1 MSAKNRFRE
10 NMVTPSGSIPYGD
23 SICSDGC
30 VYSLDKFRPRFR
42 LCWGNLVLRRLGM
55 ELDLSDQ
62 TVIEF
67 IRDQVVFPLV
77 DHSISGYVP
86 RIPIILYSWNYDGYI
101 VFIEKF
107 TMKQYP
113 QPFYSLICE
122 FNPNKSQD
130 DFLFISALISRLKAL
145 LGDYFIWDDTRTDFT
160 FDVPYPISD
169 VRILSRKAPS
179 SYMGTFF
186 FGKRGASG
194 YTRIYDKLLEM
205 KQKHHTDIG
214 ADWTRIEYESHSG
227 YPVNYDPPFLLGD
240 LGTHE
245 VLRYVPMDSWPAA
258 LRTFAP
264 KTARRIKRD
273 GLRRI
278 PFDPSQFDI
287 LYQRLLDRLELPAPY
302 NVEYRNREEVEGEMY
317 ELERISAELRRFAKD
332 ID

>member
-1 MSAKNRFRE
+1 MSSKNHFRE

-30 VYSLDKFRPRFR
+30 VYSLDKFKPRFR

-77 DHSISGYVP
+77 DHSIVGNARSGSIV
-86 RIPIILYSWNYDGYI
+86 IYSWNFDGYLLMI
-101 VFIEKF
+101 QRFKAF
-107 TMKQYP
+107 GYS

-122 FNPNKSQD
+122 FNPNKSRD
-130 DFLFISALISRLKAL
+130 DFRFIKALISRLKAL
-145 LGDYFIWDDTRTDFT
+145 LGDHFIWDDTRTDFT
-160 FDVPYPISD
+160 FDVPYQISD
-169 VRILSRKAPS
+169 VRLLSRKSPA
-179 SYMGTFF
+179 SYMGTFY
-186 FGKRGASG
+186 FGKRGESG
-194 YTRIYDKLLEM
+194 YTRIYDKRQEM
-205 KQKHHTDIG
+205 YDHYHTDIG
-214 ADWTRIEYESHSG
+214 SDWTRIEYESHSG

-245 VLRYVPMDSWPAA
+245 VLRYVPMDAWLAA
-258 LRTFAP
+258 LRTFDP

-302 NVEYRNREEVEGEMY
+302 NVEYRNSEEVEGEMY